1 MELLWVNGLHALCPA
16 FSQILLEHYDP
27 HFEGKKIRLIFLLG
41 LQNNRRVVL
50 HFSVIKRATH

>member
-1 MELLWVNGLHALCPA
+1 MNGLHASCPA

-41 LQNNRRVVL
+41 KQNNRRVVL